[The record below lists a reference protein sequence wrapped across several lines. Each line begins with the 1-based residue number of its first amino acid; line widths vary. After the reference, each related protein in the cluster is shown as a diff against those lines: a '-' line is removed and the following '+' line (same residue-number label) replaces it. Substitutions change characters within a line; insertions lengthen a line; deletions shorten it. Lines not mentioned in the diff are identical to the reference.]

1 MRKASKLALVFV
13 TLLCA
18 SVQTLARVQ
27 SQDGAQ
33 DEAAPQEVAANVP
46 VRLDSSVVVRKLT
59 SRDALERQR
68 AAEELA
74 HLAAVEQRRLVE
86 GYRMQEKNERV
97 RVALDWALYRMGKRD
112 ALYQLVRAL
121 DTGRADQAQVYLS
134 GLEGPDALYIFL
146 ERVNG
151 NTQIQ
156 LLQVLAHIGDA
167 QTLERIQPL
176 TRSLDPKIADAA
188 RAATSDI
195 TQRLADAPAAPANPR
210 QRQVGQ
216 QSEDETQPPS
226 EEVPTP

>member
-1 MRKASKLALVFV
+1 MQ
-13 TLLCA
+13 TLL
-18 SVQTLARVQ
+18 ARPQ
-27 SQDGAQ
+27 LQGGAQ
-33 DEAAPQEVAANVP
+33 DEAAAPQEVAANAP
-46 VRLDSSVVVRKLT
+46 VRLDSSALVRKLT
-59 SRDALERQR
+59 SRDAPERQH

-112 ALYQLVRAL
+112 ALYNLVRAL
-121 DTGRADQAQVYLS
+121 DSARADQAQVYLS
-134 GLEGPDALYIFL
+134 GLEGPDALYPFL

-167 QTLERIQPL
+167 QTLERIKPL
-176 TRSLDPKIADAA
+176 TLSLDPKIADAA

-195 TQRLADAPAAPANPR
+195 TQRLADAPATPTSPR

-216 QSEDETQPPS
+216 QTDDDAETQPPPA
-226 EEVPTP
+226 EVPTP